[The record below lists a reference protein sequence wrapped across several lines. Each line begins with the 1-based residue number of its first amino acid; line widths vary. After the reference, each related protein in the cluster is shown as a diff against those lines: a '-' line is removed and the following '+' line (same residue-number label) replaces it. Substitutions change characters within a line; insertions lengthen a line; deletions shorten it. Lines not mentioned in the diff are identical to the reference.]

1 MATDSGPFPARRGR
15 IFPRARADLQLTVA
29 VADDFE
35 KFSSNPADRGGR
47 QMKARIL
54 IVENDAALSRMLAEN
69 LVSEGFEV
77 RCVADGNIAVSK
89 VNELAP
95 DLILLDVTQP
105 RRSGFE
111 ICAVL
116 RSRRQTPII
125 MLSGR
130 ADKRDKLKGLSAGAD
145 DYITKPFDVQEL
157 VARVRAVLR
166 RSRPAPERLT
176 LGRITIDLRMLQ
188 GWDGSDRLELSHR
201 EFELLKYLAERAH
214 RVVSRTELLREVWGY
229 PEAPNTRSVDHAIAR
244 LRRKIEPDVHHPRF
258 IHTAHGDGY
267 CLTPE

>member
-1 MATDSGPFPARRGR
+1 
-15 IFPRARADLQLTVA
+15 
-29 VADDFE
+29 
-35 KFSSNPADRGGR
+35 
-47 QMKARIL
+47 MKARIL

-69 LVSEGFEV
+69 FVSEGFEV

-95 DLILLDVTQP
+95 DLILLDVTHP

-130 ADKRDKLKGLSAGAD
+130 ADKRDKLRGLSAGAD

-166 RSRPAPERLT
+166 RSRPATERLT